1 MARPEPVILLSAK
14 GNANDRET
22 PMNIR
27 YAEQSPASEE
37 YFPLFLSTGWN
48 DEYRFTEDEIRAA
61 ISGSWYVVSAYDG
74 GKLIGFGRTISDGV
88 HHALVVD
95 MIVHPEYQGRGIGGE
110 ILKMI
115 VVECRSHNIRD
126 IQLFAAKGKAGFYER
141 HGFAARPA
149 DAPGMELK

>member
-1 MARPEPVILLSAK
+1 
-14 GNANDRET
+14 
-22 PMNIR
+22 MNIE
-27 YAEQSPASEE
+27 YVENCPAIEE
-37 YFPLFLSTGWN
+37 YFPLFLTTGWN

-95 MIVHPEYQGRGIGGE
+95 MIVNPEYQGRGIGGE
-110 ILKMI
+110 ILKRI
-115 VVECRSHNIRD
+115 VAECRSRNIRNV
-126 IQLFAAKGKAGFYER
+126 QLFAAKGKAGFYQK
-141 HGFAARPA
+141 HGFAARLA